1 MPGSLP
7 ERFSLLRKHLQSHQG
22 LEAEMAI
29 FVLDS
34 IWNDLV
40 ILWGAEE
47 LKESGYEKIPE
58 GEPCT
63 EQSQPH

>member
-1 MPGSLP
+1 MVGSLP
-7 ERFSLLRKHLQSHQG
+7 ERFSLLRKHLQLQQG

-34 IWNDLV
+34 IYNDLV

-47 LKESGYEKIPE
+47 LKDSGFEKIPE
-58 GEPCT
+58 VEPCG
-63 EQSQPH
+63 PLH